1 MHHLSNLK
9 CNATGL
15 APEHSMVLPER
26 EAVGDEDM
34 VMTGLLQ
41 LYTQY
46 AEAQMAM
53 FAPEVLYTMPNGDVV
68 VGKNAVADKFRA
80 LTNMSPGRT
89 VRQRLL
95 QTPESL
101 PAHAMVVDQMVTS
114 NDEMQPTNERNLI
127 VLKRREQDGL
137 IVSLTEEAGH
147 RKATVPLAARAGS
160 ANMLSSPTDHMVS
173 PCTSKL
179 NLTKRRHHFKGKPT
193 MLFAGM
199 TGGAS
204 QHVQ

>member
-26 EAVGDEDM
+26 STVADEEVIM
-34 VMTGLLQ
+34 AGLLQ
-41 LYTQY
+41 LYT
-46 AEAQMAM
+46 AFSDELMAM
-53 FAPEVLYTMPNGDVV
+53 FAPEVLYTMPSGDVV
-68 VGKNAVADKFRA
+68 VGTNAVADKFRA
-80 LTNMSPGRT
+80 LSRMNPGRA

-101 PAHAMVVDQMVTS
+101 PPHAMVVDQVVTS
-114 NDEMQPTNERNLI
+114 ADEMQPANERNLI

-147 RKATVPLAARAGS
+147 RKATVPLAARAAS
-160 ANMLSSPTDHMVS
+160 ANVFNSPTDNMVS

-199 TGGAS
+199 TGAS
-204 QHVQ
+204 YGV